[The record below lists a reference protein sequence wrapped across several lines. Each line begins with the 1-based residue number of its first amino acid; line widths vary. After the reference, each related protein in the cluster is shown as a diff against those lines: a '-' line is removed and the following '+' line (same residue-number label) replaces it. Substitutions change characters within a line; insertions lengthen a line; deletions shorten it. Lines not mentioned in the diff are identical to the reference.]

1 MAQEYPEF
9 ASDFTGSLATLQENP
24 CLDDIRKE
32 TPVDI
37 SCPTCTPNPS
47 AVVPDW
53 TTMRDREVFLNE
65 KTCQYSVVI
74 VTQYPNVGG
83 TEYPERVAEWA
94 PTAARELL
102 RYYDKLETDLIVQLL
117 VNGYEGSGPIV
128 QATAWFVPLEPN
140 SNLRLLFTIN
150 AFNFDGI
157 SSRQEDPQVNAPT
170 TGATITAPNE
180 IKLELASLQNKLDRL
195 TKVLAVYGKFQASF
209 QLIDNGYIYVDGTN
223 REFILGSVK
232 NETSLVYEFSQIDN
246 IIDTIL
252 SDHNYEQLGTL
263 GFSSYF
269 SQVIKKADYITFGI
283 DEQFQLKSI
292 TIHQTGC
299 PDVIV
304 SEERVKRYADEI
316 PLNNPTIIAYLS
328 RINEMYDEAL
338 AIEAPQWIEYLL
350 KHTYPTLSVN
360 YGAGTVFDD
369 VESLAECIASAVA
382 EYGNKQ
388 TNKLIDSLLSISDLV
403 ADRLNKYTCT
413 EDGQKDELTA
423 KELIAKEKGELFNKI
438 RQSVLESETFKT
450 YSIIQDFKNRMVEI
464 KKNNNG
470 KAPLNKVF
478 DSILDDYGFCG
489 LLGLIQAAIQCLVSG
504 FSYEEVLKKIIKASL
519 NNLTP
524 LQVSSILVGLPPD
537 KKAEVLQEVDSIL
550 KQNDLVSELFVT
562 FDTAASA
569 AVSSVTSA
577 ALSSLSSS
585 FFDEDKQFDSAISTA
600 SSAKP
605 AEDKETFLEKIQ
617 EKIQEAKLLRQTQ
630 INDRTYV
637 RESLRSGRELQ
648 ETFAPPDLNDFSDA
662 GSDEDDEDRSTRERR
677 SSSSRQRSGNGGSTA
692 TEEDFSFDNGTSTI
706 TVETK
711 EGSVRT
717 FIVDKELVLEVP
729 EGISVS
735 GTITG
740 PSQTTIDQLNR
751 QTNEYYDNILKQTPD
766 SASKYRQQLGQNR
779 VGEILGEIQS
789 VVITAY
795 IDALLRLVNAEEL
808 YAIILKFPGVKTIEQ
823 LVKATNCPRQDE
835 SSRVTWL
842 NFLNTLEI
850 EWCKTHF
857 DITFPPFPV
866 IPNVGAFLSNLWK
879 ALSQVIKE
887 LLIKLISKIFS
898 DIIFKILEILLNLI
912 CSTLG
917 ALTEAALT
925 GQNAGTAILDMLR
938 ESFNCPPLDN
948 AEQELALLEAVQQ
961 IFSGQGISSGVST
974 QEVASYLQTTSTA
987 LTAYEL
993 VDLMKGK
1000 LSADRAS
1007 YLKQVL
1013 RAREPRLASLFP
1025 NESSI
1030 TSLFTTIGS
1039 LIPYDILND
1048 FEDRATDLIEAN
1060 FPANLSTCGT
1070 PQSIERFR
1078 NLREQILSGKG
1089 LSDEEIRQQI
1099 DLMEN
1104 IADENLNLLTDLAS
1118 KGLGNFAG
1126 ETLFSTIY
1134 GSGTLTSPFS
1144 ALQQDNCSTSPYNA
1158 LNDQIQQ
1165 SQYYANTAFFNSLK
1179 TLYLNDL
1186 LKEPTFLD
1194 FGKEPIAFLNA
1205 VLSDKN
1211 ARDYMKHLRRTDDV
1225 FFPIY
1230 NSEEQKDFAP
1240 AAIGTPQNPQ
1250 NNYFPITVA
1259 NLTKNSLITASSN
1272 DIVNFS
1278 NNTELYTLENISI
1291 DVESIKRTVF
1301 GKREDYTLITNAAA
1315 KSGYVYNLLY
1325 SQFAINNNVISTD
1338 NIARLS
1344 VIRGRNPNPIEVFRS
1359 PDIELVNLTP
1369 ENVVSSLSVLAGSR
1383 QEKYLTIYQSKFDLG
1398 EEITLLK
1405 NQYIPTTLV
1414 NSPQADCFI
1423 SFMNSKIQLGGYSLP
1438 ITVDINNFNSVSD
1451 KSFKFINTSLTNE
1464 DAYLFGY
1471 DYEKEKLL
1479 QDDIELDPETLERK
1493 TNNSRVVFLDHTV
1506 YGGTEEQPPVY
1517 IKPALRTGWLGV
1529 IDSIFPE
1536 LTCETNVKV
1545 ENIVN
1550 FNELQQLLS
1559 DLQSSLPDDPALLN
1573 SKECREVVPYLKPLS
1588 SLMAANLQIGIVATM
1603 RIYISEAILRCMP
1616 LYNKFIVSYGNVI
1629 DELYI
1634 DYIVRKMEDDIS
1646 EFPEGIA
1653 QIKNDKYYLHF
1664 LEQCVQII
1672 SRKLIAKEITLTN
1685 NEQRALDSINFMIRD
1700 FLFVTSKDFS
1710 QIEQQTEL
1718 ILSDLRTATLEV
1730 IRTIIANEYEN
1741 LQDQYN
1747 KLLSILNTRVE
1758 EYNEL
1763 SLYAEAL
1770 PIVYDELVASFD
1782 ENGVPSLVK
1791 ANQFKGTLA
1800 AILDQINTIK
1810 EASYALN
1817 NDMLRTVLAKLY
1829 SNTSA
1834 PLTVTLNRI
1843 REEMVLEGI
1852 RRTKI
1857 EAQILMRKILK
1868 DEFNAMSSN
1877 FAAHIYTNPTINNIH
1892 RYFLDNNEPL
1902 QNDTQIIIKPYDK
1915 QYFDVAADP
1924 SAGDHPLFALRSTE
1938 ENSFSSLPFYN
1949 TVVNNQDG
1957 YFFLERYIR
1966 LQDREVALEDTP
1978 IPDEILNRPE
1988 NINGVINVNSFRD
2001 WIATLPDEVK
2011 NTEMYKYFGDYTNE
2025 FSGSTLGVK
2034 YGLRLNF
2041 VPSVNNFSPFF
2052 PNITDRSVME
2062 EKAYLLNEVVIDGT
2076 KLTNS
2081 RYVIPIINVETDL
2094 LNDTLANFDPDN
2106 GKNQYYHQC
2115 LVKEMAENDEF
2126 KFLFYYCVPLQKH
2139 MSAIS
2144 VHITETYVNTI
2155 GLDDGWVSSP
2165 EVSFDDN
2172 RLKFF
2177 DSKRACKTFFE
2188 LFYNWDDT
2196 GYVNTTLTALTD
2208 GPAVIR
2214 EKLDTLLRP
2223 VGPLLLTKS
2232 RIIPRKPCND

>member
-24 CLDDIRKE
+24 CLDEIRKE
-32 TPVDI
+32 TPVDTP
-37 SCPTCTPNPS
+37 CPTCIPNPS
-47 AVVPDW
+47 AIVPDW

-74 VTQYPNVGG
+74 VTQYPNLGG

-157 SSRQEDPQVNAPT
+157 SSREQDPQVNAPT

-180 IKLELASLQNKLDRL
+180 IKLELASLQNKLDKL
-195 TKVLAVYGKFQASF
+195 TKVLSVYGKFQASF

-223 REFILGSVK
+223 REFILGSIK

-246 IIDTIL
+246 IIDIIL
-252 SDHNYEQLGTL
+252 SDNNYEELGTL

-299 PDVIV
+299 PDFIV
-304 SEERVKRYADEI
+304 SEERVKRYADQV

-328 RINEMYDEAL
+328 RIDEMYNEAL

-350 KHTYPTLSVN
+350 KYTYPTLSVD
-360 YGAGTVFDD
+360 YGAGTIFDD

-438 RQSVLESETFKT
+438 RQSVLDSETFKT
-450 YSIIQDFKNRMVEI
+450 YSIIQDYRNRVAEI
-464 KKNNNG
+464 KKQNKG
-470 KAPLNKVF
+470 KAPLNKIF

-519 NNLTP
+519 SNLTP
-524 LQVSSILVGLPPD
+524 LQVSSLLVGLPPD
-537 KKAEVLQEVDSIL
+537 KKAEVLGEVDKIL
-550 KQNDLVSELFVT
+550 KENDLVSELFVT
-562 FDTAASA
+562 FDTAANT

-585 FFDEDKQFDSAISTA
+585 FFDEDRQYDTTTNAA
-600 SSAKP
+600 SSANP
-605 AEDKETFLEKIQ
+605 AEDKETFIEKIQ
-617 EKIQEAKLLRQTQ
+617 QKIQEAKLLRLAKENER
-630 INDRTYV
+630 IEA
-637 RESLRSGRELQ
+637 RESLRSGRELNERLESFNPNLDVLT
-648 ETFAPPDLNDFSDA
+648 ETRV
-662 GSDEDDEDRSTRERR
+662 GDDEDTSRRERR
-677 SSSSRQRSGNGGSTA
+677 SSSSRQRTDDA
-692 TEEDFSFDNGTSTI
+692 TTETEEETSDKIELGDTYI
-706 TVETK
+706 LGIAKSPFEQIKSVASTLMDGVDTAVTLIQT
-711 EGSVRT
+711 GSA
-717 FIVDKELVLEVP
+717 
-729 EGISVS
+729 
-735 GTITG
+735 
-740 PSQTTIDQLNR
+740 
-751 QTNEYYDNILKQTPD
+751 YYDNILNQTND

-808 YAIILKFPGVKTIEQ
+808 YAIILKFPGVKTIAQ

-835 SSRVTWL
+835 SSKITWL

-850 EWCKTHF
+850 EWCKTHV

-866 IPNVGAFLSNLWK
+866 IPNIGAFLSNLWK
-879 ALSQVIKE
+879 ALSQVMKE
-887 LLIKLISKIFS
+887 LIIKLISKIIS
-898 DIIFKILEILLNLI
+898 DVIFKILEILFNLI

-938 ESFNCPPLDN
+938 QSFNCPPLDN

-961 IFSGQGISSGVST
+961 IFSGQGVSSGVST

-993 VDLMKGK
+993 VDLLKGK

-1013 RAREPRLASLFP
+1013 RSREPRLASLFP

-1030 TSLFTTIGS
+1030 GSLFSTIGS
-1039 LIPYDILND
+1039 VIPYDILND

-1060 FPANLSTCGT
+1060 FPANLSVCGT
-1070 PQSIERFR
+1070 PESIERFR
-1078 NLREQILSGKG
+1078 NLREQILFGKG
-1089 LSDEEIRQQI
+1089 LSDEEVRQQV

-1104 IADENLNLLTDLAS
+1104 IADENLNFLTDLAS

-1126 ETLFSTIY
+1126 ERLFSAIY

-1158 LNDQIQQ
+1158 VNDQIQQ
-1165 SQYYANTAFFNSLK
+1165 SQYFANTAFFNSLK

-1211 ARDYMKHLRRTDDV
+1211 ARDYMKHLRRTDDII
-1225 FFPIY
+1225 FPLY
-1230 NSEEQKDFAP
+1230 NSEEQQEFAP
-1240 AAIGTPQNPQ
+1240 FALGTPQNPE
-1250 NNYFPITVA
+1250 NNYFPITIA

-1291 DVESIKRTVF
+1291 DVESIKRTLF
-1301 GKREDYTLITNAAA
+1301 GKREDYTLVTNAAA

-1325 SQFAINNNVISTD
+1325 SQFVINNNVISTD

-1344 VIRGRNPNPIEVFRS
+1344 VIRGRNPNPIEILRS

-1369 ENVVSSLSVLAGSR
+1369 ENAISSLSVIAGSR
-1383 QEKYLTIYQSKFDLG
+1383 QEKYLTIYQSKFDLD
-1398 EEITLLK
+1398 EEVTLLK
-1405 NQYIPTTLV
+1405 DQYIPTTLV

-1423 SFMNSKIQLGGYSLP
+1423 SFMNSKIQLGAYSLP

-1479 QDDIELDPETLERK
+1479 QDDIDLDPETLERK
-1493 TNNSRVVFLDHTV
+1493 TNNSRVIFLDHNV

-1529 IDSIFPE
+1529 LDSIFPE
-1536 LTCETNVKV
+1536 LSCEANVKV

-1559 DLQSSLPDDPALLN
+1559 DLQNSLPDDPLLLN
-1573 SKECREVVPYLKPLS
+1573 PKECREVVPYLKPLS
-1588 SLMAANLQIGIVATM
+1588 SLMAANLQVGIIATL
-1603 RIYISEAILRCMP
+1603 RIYISEAILRCIP

-1634 DYIVRKMEDDIS
+1634 DYIIKRIE
-1646 EFPEGIA
+1646 EGFEQLPEGLF
-1653 QIKNDKYYLHF
+1653 QVKNDKYYLQF
-1664 LEQCVQII
+1664 LEQCVQIV
-1672 SRKLIAKEITLTN
+1672 SRKLIAKEITLTEV
-1685 NEQRALDSINFMIRD
+1685 EQRALDSINLMIRD

-1710 QIEQQTEL
+1710 QLEQQTQL

-1730 IRTIIANEYEN
+1730 IRTTIVNEYEN
-1741 LQDQYN
+1741 LEDQYN

-1763 SLYAEAL
+1763 SLFAEAL

-1791 ANQFKGTLA
+1791 VNQFKGTLA
-1800 AILDQINTIK
+1800 GILDRINTIK
-1810 EASYALN
+1810 EASYTLN

-1829 SNTSA
+1829 SNTS
-1834 PLTVTLNRI
+1834 PPFVVTLNRI

-1868 DEFNAMSSN
+1868 DEFAAMSSN

-1902 QNDTQIIIKPYDK
+1902 QNDTQIIIKPYNK

-1924 SAGDHPLFALRSTE
+1924 SAGDHPLFALQSTE
-1938 ENSFSSLPFYN
+1938 ENDFASLPFYN
-1949 TVVNNQDG
+1949 TVVNNEKG

-1978 IPDEILNRPE
+1978 IPVEITNRPE
-1988 NINGVINVNSFRD
+1988 NINGVINVNSFKD
-2001 WIATLPDEVK
+2001 WIATLPEEVK

-2041 VPSVNNFSPFF
+2041 VPSVSNISPFL
-2052 PNITDRSVME
+2052 PNATDLSIVKQ

-2223 VGPLLLTKS
+2223 IGPLLLTKS